1 MIRFVEE
8 TDIERIYKIY
18 SYYVDNTGASLE
30 LDLPDFEDF
39 KNRVNTIAKTHPYIV
54 YEIDEKIIGFAYA
67 YKFMEREGY
76 KYSVTTSIYLD
87 PNYTQQTMGEH
98 LYKAL
103 LALLKV
109 QGFYTAYAIITSSN
123 KKSMKFHEKLGFTL
137 VAEMKNIGYK
147 FDQWLNTTY
156 YSYQI
161 KEFKKPAQPLK
172 GVDSIDF
179 VKFF

>member
-1 MIRFVEE
+1 VIRFVKD

-18 SYYVDNTGASLE
+18 SYYVTYTGASLE
-30 LDLPDFEDF
+30 IELPSLEEF
-39 KNRVNTIAKTHPYIV
+39 KNRVNTIAKTHSYIV
-54 YEIDEKIIGFAYA
+54 YELEGDIIGFAYA
-67 YKFMEREGY
+67 TKFMDREGY

-87 PNYTQQTMGEH
+87 PSFVEQGIGEY

-137 VAEMKNIGYK
+137 VATMEKIGYK
-147 FDQWLNTTY
+147 FDEWLDTAY
-156 YSYQI
+156 YVYPI
-161 KEFKKPAQPLK
+161 KDIEEPAKELQ
-172 GVDSIDF
+172 GVDTVDF
-179 VKFF
+179 IKFY